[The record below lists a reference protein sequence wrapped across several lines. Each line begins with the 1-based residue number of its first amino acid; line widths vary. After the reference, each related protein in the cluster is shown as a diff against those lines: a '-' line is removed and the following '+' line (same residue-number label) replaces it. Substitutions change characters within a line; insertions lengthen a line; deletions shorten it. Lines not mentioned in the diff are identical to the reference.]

1 MKTQFENPPL
11 NFENYVKKHK
21 RRIDRKTI
29 REYLKNNVVDGNL
42 ILAGG
47 FHAHVVAGI
56 VTKPRGK
63 AAQIASESRKAFG
76 MIGSNAVGV
85 GRGNTGNDKGFVD
98 IDSAIDRINNF
109 KHSTSPH

>member
-1 MKTQFENPPL
+1 MKTQFENPPPD
-11 NFENYVKKHK
+11 FENYVKKHK

-29 REYLKNNVVDGNL
+29 REYLKNNVVDGNP

-63 AAQIASESRKAFG
+63 AAQIASE
-76 MIGSNAVGV
+76 IGSNAVGV